1 MYQFQATIAL
11 RQSIVLHWN
20 TLSDDQRHEVQNF
33 VVQSI
38 LRFAENT
45 EKENPILKL
54 LCGVAAIVFKL
65 RWKTIDSRT
74 AFLDV
79 WRGI

>member
-11 RQSIVLHWN
+11 RQSIVLNWN
-20 TLSDDQRHEVQNF
+20 TLSNDQHHELQNF
-33 VVQSI
+33 IVQSV

-65 RWKTIDSRT
+65 RWDAIDSRT

-79 WRGI
+79 RR